1 MVKLLM
7 RFYDV
12 NSGSISVDG
21 HNIKDFKRSEL
32 RKMFG
37 IFLAII
43 AIHEIYTIYKEHKK
57 TKKG

>member
-21 HNIKDFKRSEL
+21 VDIQKIQAGRPAQYVWY
-32 RKMFG
+32 G
-37 IFLAII
+37 LAG
-43 AIHEIYTIYKEHKK
+43 HLVV
-57 TKKG
+57 